1 MQFYKSKKIRY
12 FDLIIAIVIAYLSI
26 KVIDNYRII
35 FTGLGKLLSI
45 VSPFIYALIIAYI
58 LNPIMKFF
66 EKRFKLKR
74 GISILITYVL
84 IIVSISIFSIYLLP
98 KITSNILDM
107 LKNIPQFA
115 VITQNWFNDLLSNES
130 IQNIISSTGTL
141 NVKPDFVIGKLSNII
156 ATILNNLLDRTLS
169 FTNSFVKWIFGFI
182 ISIYVLSDKEKII
195 NVIKEF
201 IYIVLKE
208 KNGEKFI
215 GFFKNIHYMI
225 GVYIGTKAIDSLI
238 IGIIAFVGLSIIK
251 SPYVF
256 LIALVVGITN
266 MIPYFGPFVGMV
278 VGFII
283 NLFFNP
289 IKAFVVLLFLFLLQQ
304 FDGWYLD
311 PKLIGD
317 KVGLSPFLIIFAVTL
332 GGGLYGPIG
341 MILAVPIMAVTKIY
355 IDKFL
360 DRYHNSKE
368 EIIIE
373 EANNECSS
381 NK

>member
-1 MQFYKSKKIRY
+1 MQFYKTKRFRY

-26 KVIDNYRII
+26 KVIDNYKII
-35 FTGLGKLLSI
+35 FIGLGKLLSI

-58 LNPIMKFF
+58 LNPIMTFF

-84 IIVSISIFSIYLLP
+84 IIVIITIFSIYLLP

-115 VITQNWFNDLLSNES
+115 VILQNWFNNLFSNEA
-130 IQNIISSTGTL
+130 IQNILNSTGSL
-141 NVKPDFVIGKLSNII
+141 NVKPDFIVGKLSNIV
-156 ATILNNLLDRTLS
+156 ATILNGLLDRTLS

-182 ISIYVLSDKEKII
+182 ISIYVLSDKEKFIE
-195 NVIKEF
+195 VIKET

-208 KNGEKFI
+208 KNGDRFI

-225 GVYIGTKAIDSLI
+225 GLYIGTKAIDSLI
-238 IGIIAFVGLSIIK
+238 IAIIAFIGLSIIK
-251 SPYVF
+251 SPY
-256 LIALVVGITN
+256 LIIIALVVGVTN
-266 MIPYFGPFVGMV
+266 MIPYFGPFLGMV

-283 NLFFNP
+283 NLFFSP
-289 IKAFVVLLFLFLLQQ
+289 IKAFVVLIFLFLLQQ

-332 GGGLYGPIG
+332 GGGIYGPIG
-341 MILAVPIMAVTKIY
+341 MLLGVPTMAVVKIY

-360 DRYHNSKE
+360 TKYHNSKE
-368 EIIIE
+368 ENNLE
-373 EANNECSS
+373 ETNNECSS
-381 NK
+381 NE